1 MMDILGKWK
10 ICAEMMFNDN
20 FEKIWKSAEEILADK
35 DMEDSSKVILGSSF
49 IFCDDG
55 YIRVIMP
62 MPEDISPEEMEE
74 AIAQGELEL
83 YNGQAVFDK
92 HPYKIVG
99 EKIMYDSGAKGEVLG
114 EKVSPWVE
122 IPYEDGKL
130 QMFLYKLERAD

>member
-1 MMDILGKWK
+1 
-10 ICAEMMFNDN
+10 MFNDN

-83 YNGQAVFDK
+83 YNGQEVFDK
-92 HPYKIVG
+92 HPYKI
-99 EKIMYDSGAKGEVLG
+99 EEN
-114 EKVSPWVE
+114 VSPWVE